1 VNCNRLWPSNSGA
14 LVLYSKAPGCDL
26 RPRGRPFWSRP
37 GRAPKKPTF
46 LKRRDKCLHA
56 VGDPLEGAGVEK
68 GHSIDVRAHAGS
80 VPRPGRCPSTLNS
93 TGGAQ
98 SSCCEK
104 RSGML
109 LKCIVF
115 ASLGYSYGPARYSG
129 SEEGMV
135 PATVAQAADCGNR
148 RETKGQRGAG
158 DRQGREC
165 INFLSSSRRRIYPG
179 GT

>member
-1 VNCNRLWPSNSGA
+1 
-14 LVLYSKAPGCDL
+14 
-26 RPRGRPFWSRP
+26 
-37 GRAPKKPTF
+37 
-46 LKRRDKCLHA
+46 
-56 VGDPLEGAGVEK
+56 
-68 GHSIDVRAHAGS
+68 
-80 VPRPGRCPSTLNS
+80 
-93 TGGAQ
+93 
-98 SSCCEK
+98 
-104 RSGML
+104 ML

-165 INFLSSSRRRIYPG
+165 INFLNLRGRGDEFIEVEPIDSKSVSDQSSLNLTAQPIS
-179 GT
+179 